1 MLLLV
6 VSPYKFVERLDVVA
20 TFDSALSILRFF
32 VVVGY
37 SYKQYRRLRE
47 EIDKYEGGLEAFS
60 RGYEKL
66 GFLRR

>member
-1 MLLLV
+1 MLLLLLI
-6 VSPYKFVERLDVVA
+6 PLKY
-20 TFDSALSILRFF
+20 SAFF
-32 VVVGY
+32 FFVVGY

>member
-1 MLLLV
+1 MLLLLLIPLKCPD
-6 VSPYKFVERLDVVA
+6 SFFWFGCSYGQYK
-20 TFDSALSILRFF
+20 
-32 VVVGY
+32 
-37 SYKQYRRLRE
+37 RLRE